1 MMKQILTDTL
11 LGYHETHPIT
21 CPFIN
26 PLIFQGK
33 TCTRV
38 FDVALYQ
45 NPSDLTIYSYDLFEA
60 VDNLKKWVSDVIAS
74 YENLPDEVKSLKAD
88 LEIDV
93 MIDNIKEMYHFSIDV
108 DSQERYINQ
117 IINRWEEAH
126 NKYNDLN
133 DKIESKSRELDVAE
147 SMLDI
152 DVNDDDVKNY
162 RLSQKTT
169 AANELLALE
178 NELLILQ
185 NEFDDD
191 ISAQFEIETE
201 TYSQTLETL
210 RTRNDNMRVETY
222 ALIECLTINF
232 KNELN
237 IEQPNDYLTKRF
249 GIKDSLSG
257 IKTLNIGLL
266 YNNSAFNVNSLDE
279 YETNDNEYGKQYFM
293 KLADDLYSR
302 NILTHADKSEFKE
315 KINPFMLLKDAY
327 FEKYG
332 ISKAESRTPDFQKKL
347 LFNKLKEYGYQVVRF
362 YETIDDYKKS
372 KDNFKTLE
380 LKDWGNTLKQ
390 KKTIKPV

>member
-74 YENLPDEVKSLKAD
+74 YENLPDEVKALKAD

-133 DKIESKSRELDVAE
+133 DNIIISFSLLV
-147 SMLDI
+147 
-152 DVNDDDVKNY
+152 
-162 RLSQKTT
+162 LSVSF
-169 AANELLALE
+169 L
-178 NELLILQ
+178 
-185 NEFDDD
+185 
-191 ISAQFEIETE
+191 
-201 TYSQTLETL
+201 
-210 RTRNDNMRVETY
+210 
-222 ALIECLTINF
+222 
-232 KNELN
+232 
-237 IEQPNDYLTKRF
+237 
-249 GIKDSLSG
+249 
-257 IKTLNIGLL
+257 
-266 YNNSAFNVNSLDE
+266 
-279 YETNDNEYGKQYFM
+279 
-293 KLADDLYSR
+293 
-302 NILTHADKSEFKE
+302 
-315 KINPFMLLKDAY
+315 
-327 FEKYG
+327 
-332 ISKAESRTPDFQKKL
+332 
-347 LFNKLKEYGYQVVRF
+347 
-362 YETIDDYKKS
+362 
-372 KDNFKTLE
+372 
-380 LKDWGNTLKQ
+380 
-390 KKTIKPV
+390 